1 MNKLIRIAM
10 EKLILATN
18 NRHKVSEIE
27 DILKGINVEILSAA
41 DFVDFPDV
49 EETGKT
55 LEENAVIKALAIRE
69 KYGLPCL
76 ADDTG
81 LEVDYLNGA
90 PGVYSARFA
99 GDGCSFDDNNKK
111 LLRLLDGV
119 PLEKRVA
126 VFKTVIALVDKKGEV
141 ETVEGTLTGYIG
153 FETTGNYGFG
163 YDPVFVVNERT
174 LAEITPQEKNRIS
187 HRSAA
192 LRRIKPIIEEA
203 FSA

>member
-1 MNKLIRIAM
+1 M